1 MPSTSAITG
10 LPQSFIARP
19 CPDGS
24 VVITTEG
31 HEGQIEVEICAD
43 QDQCSRWVAADT
55 HEPLTPGIA
64 QDTEV
69 LPLEE
74 GEVAVPVMIDV
85 PHSNPVVAALIAQRM
100 LVAGMEAERGE
111 NRLVESW
118 WFLDRA
124 HKSVDGNDCYHGEV
138 VFTHEDMSTFQ
149 A

>member
-1 MPSTSAITG
+1 MSSTSVITG
-10 LPQSFIARP
+10 LLESFIARP
-19 CPDGS
+19 RPDGS
-24 VVITTEG
+24 VIITTEG
-31 HEGQIEVEICAD
+31 HRGQIEVETCAD
-43 QDQCSRWVAADT
+43 QDQCAGWVAAET
-55 HEPLTPGIA
+55 HEPLTPDIA

-69 LPLEE
+69 LPLKE

-100 LVAGMEAERGE
+100 LVAGMEAEKGE

-124 HKSVDGNDCYHGEV
+124 HKPVDGNDCDHGEV
-138 VFTHEDMSTFQ
+138 VFQHEDLPALQ